1 MGSSFAL
8 EPLALDQDLS
18 RERSPGTKVRC
29 REIGPNDAGPVID
42 LLARAFASA
51 RDRNF
56 WVHAFARL
64 SAHATP
70 PGCPR
75 YGYLLESEGS
85 PVGVILLIFT
95 AVPASEGH
103 YVRCNVSSWY
113 VEPAFRA
120 YAPMLIAVALKH
132 KQVTYFNISPVPH
145 THPILEAQGYKKFC
159 SGRIVSIPAFSRRS
173 SACRVERVRG
183 PLHPH
188 CDLTDFEAGLL
199 QAHAEYGC
207 MSLIC
212 YADGSRF
219 PFIFQ
224 LRPKYRGLIPIVYLI
239 YCRSLENFVR
249 LARPLGFYLACRGIP
264 LVLLDAN
271 GPIRGLFGRYK
282 NDDPKYFKGP
292 NPPPL
297 GDLSYSERAMFGV

>member
-1 MGSSFAL
+1 MRAPFTL
-8 EPLALDQDLS
+8 ERLLVDQDLS
-18 RERSPGTKVRC
+18 RAHSSNVKVLC
-29 REIGPNDAGPVID
+29 REIRPNDTGPVID
-42 LLARAFASA
+42 LLTRGFAPA

-75 YGYLLESEGS
+75 YGYLLESEGT

-95 AVPASEGH
+95 AYPTPEGH
-103 YVRCNVSSWY
+103 SIRCNVSSWF
-113 VEPAFRA
+113 VAPAFRA
-120 YAPMLIAVALKH
+120 YAPMLSAVALKH
-132 KQVTYFNISPVPH
+132 KHVTYFNITPAVH
-145 THPILEAQGYKKFC
+145 TLPILEAQGYKNFC
-159 SGRIVSIPAFSRRS
+159 SGRIVSIPAFSWRS
-173 SACRVERVRG
+173 RGCRIERISV
-183 PLHPH
+183 PLRPG

-239 YCRSLENFVR
+239 YCRSLENFIR
-249 LARPLGFYLACRGIP
+249 FAGSLGFYLACRGVP
-264 LVLLDAN
+264 LVGLDAN
-271 GPIRGLFGRYK
+271 GPIHGLLGHYK
-282 NDDPKYFKGP
+282 SEDPKYFKGP
-292 NPPPL
+292 NPPSL
-297 GDLSYSERAMFGV
+297 GDLSYTERAMFGV